1 MFRRKKYVISVFIV
15 SLIVYIL
22 CLTSTRFAQEAT
34 DDAKIIERYKQM
46 LNRKPKEGSTFDRL
60 YQFYLEGAGLDAMVA
75 DYQAEAGAKPDAPN
89 LQLILGHIYKRLGK
103 DTEAI
108 KAYQRAVTLSPNDYY
123 PHFALGHLYTT
134 GHQYA
139 QAINALTKAG
149 ALSEQTVSATPDD
162 RTAIYKTLGRA
173 YFHQDRVDAAI
184 TTWTKI
190 AELDPQNIF
199 ARIELTDLFR
209 EQELYPQAIAQHE
222 AITEIKKD
230 DPYRVCLSLREIGKI
245 HEDTGDYEAARARY
259 DAALALTASGNWLR
273 KDLQHRIIGIYAADA
288 DWKGLIAYY
297 QGKLETAPNDPELIG
312 LQASAYI
319 ENQQL
324 EEGIAAYRKGL
335 ELAPTDAE
343 LRLNLIAALRSAEKL
358 EDAAAEYEVLSEQQP
373 DDFGIYRELGK
384 LYLELQDEGK
394 AKSAYQRMID
404 SDPENASTHLILAE
418 IYTGH
423 EWTEDAVASYQK
435 AISLAPDNLD
445 YIEYF
450 GEFYIRQ
457 GSREQAIATWNM
469 IVAGEKGIAENYDRL
484 AQLLDTKDFG
494 AEALTASRKAVELMP
509 DAYRYREAL
518 AKRLMQNKA
527 YEEAITEYTEAIKLA
542 PNAFFAE
549 QMDDQRI
556 EIYRR
561 QGTLVDQ
568 IEAMEVAL
576 EKPGISDADIFAKHK
591 RLTKMYLKL
600 ENITYALEVLLKA
613 KALRP
618 DDVTVNRWLAEI
630 YVKQGKRD
638 DANAIY
644 THLTDIDS
652 TNARE
657 YYTNIARLHLNA
669 MDLEAA
675 KTAARQIVAH
685 SPRNPEG
692 HQMFAEIAKQ
702 AEDYEAAIDS
712 LKDAIRLRPEAIDIR
727 SELANTYKVSDRL
740 QEAISQYWRCW
751 ELSDNLGD
759 KLAFLKPLSEVYY
772 DSGRHGEFEEKLKQL
787 SKSNTSSI
795 GPVLALAELYRVEG
809 DLPSARFQ
817 LARALDRDRE
827 HPELLERLVKV
838 SFDLG
843 DIADALTYQQRL
855 VKVHPGPAQ
864 QQKLGELLFD
874 MGRQQ
879 EAIQAWS
886 KVLHAKNK
894 PLEAEIKLATL
905 LIEHGL
911 VEEALFALDR
921 ASEKVTGPQSHIVLY
936 QIGSMLVE
944 MNEFAS
950 AKPIFQRIL
959 QMPKPSA
966 DSSVSITTNRAPVNY
981 GTNKLNLA
989 RDISR
994 KTQRQPYS
1002 SRTPQVWQPISFD
1015 EAQAGA
1021 LVQLK
1026 AIMEVDGQL
1035 DALLAQFETNA
1046 AANPT
1051 DTQTLELLGEL
1062 YMLTDNFEKT
1072 AEITEKLIAISPNN
1086 PAYQGMQLD
1095 RLTMNEML
1103 DYDTLKKQ
1111 FDEMS
1116 GLTPEARHWYTIQY
1130 ASRLFYNGKAEDAK
1144 KLLDELKDVNVMHLS
1159 NNTTLANI
1167 LIQMGKTDAAEK
1179 VISQFPTSATG
1190 QLTQQQR
1197 RFYEQLTTAY
1207 LRERQIDQ
1215 AVALYWKFF
1224 ERTKPRTT
1232 GARRVAALSSSPYS
1246 YGGYTPI
1253 QSGYPSPTLYYNQ
1266 NRLEHLQ
1273 QFFNQLWMNDQQE
1286 ALYAT
1291 FKAQLATTQGRDR
1304 IYPLLAM
1311 SYCYWW
1317 EGRRAEAQEILS
1329 ALQQEF
1335 PNDLTLKLNT
1345 VFVSIQTGEIQT
1357 ALALLKELAE
1367 ADARNRRQYYD
1378 LTLQLVVHTGDTVS
1392 VRELV
1397 TKILNSPSRVRE
1409 LYQFSQKLQQ
1419 TGLTQYAIAVAQRA
1433 TTLAMRE
1440 RDPNLLVQLSQH
1452 LSTLGRGQD
1461 AARLA
1466 ARALRFAN
1474 QRGQHGQLFH
1484 SRNMQQAVRLA
1495 GRGTGTRD
1503 RESKLV
1509 EATERN
1515 PKSFQAHIRLAS
1527 FYESQNQ
1534 IQKASEAYDAALALR
1549 PTDSMTRQRYAEM
1562 LQRSGRAKNAV
1573 SQYVI
1578 LLKENVNALPPNYW
1592 EVIRTFLKAGE
1603 VNTLISTVN
1612 DMLETGPRYGR
1623 SYDFARMAAQ
1633 ECTRN
1638 NNAKAAVEIY
1648 EKMVEIDWKRGYQQ
1662 LVSAYVASGK
1672 RDKAIQLL
1680 RDKLKLRTESPETQV
1695 QIVLKMAEF
1704 EETLDEIKT
1713 LLKEYEVRL
1722 REDKISPPLLYLV
1735 ATLKIVTDDIEG
1747 ADPLVKGLLE
1757 DAPATMKLRWLNTLA
1772 DTYRGKSDREREI
1785 RMLEAAT
1792 ENVDPQEAY
1801 QLPGIYEKLGS
1812 AYAQKGEKEALRNAL
1827 RKMGTLRLM
1836 RRGGSRYWEKE
1847 NIARKYMEHEIWDDA
1862 EVLLT
1867 EVINDPSVQQY
1878 YLERAQ
1884 EQLMTIKQMRD
1895 GLAPTQDLST
1905 KTAQMNIGMQ
1915 RSMAQQYM
1923 RRNQIEQAVEIYE
1936 QIAKVMPED
1945 LESRSQL
1952 ATLYSRQ
1959 NQHDQAID
1967 IWKALLEADPE
1978 NTKYQDGFIDAY
1990 QKAGRIGDAIELA
2003 QKYIDDD
2010 AEVGVHYSRLA
2021 KLYAAN
2027 GQVDAAI
2034 TQYKKAIELTPG
2046 NGRVYQEL
2054 GQLYLRKND
2063 LEAGE
2068 KAFQE
2073 ALQYAAHDGERQNI
2087 ERQLINLYRRQ
2098 GKLEEMLKEAEAKG
2112 GLTFEMQM
2120 EQARNYSNQ
2129 GKLDEAVSAYKKALE
2144 MTTRDWERENA
2155 ERHLMRL
2162 YRRQGT
2168 LEEVLKEAEENDT
2181 LTFTMQAEL
2190 ARHYRSKGES
2200 GKAISAYKQALN
2212 MTTQNHERN
2221 RIAIELMQEYVQI
2234 GENDLAIELYESA
2247 SQSDSSSM
2255 SMTSGS
2261 SGFIVMFSGD
2271 RERDSLIKAFRSH
2284 RTLAELRALF
2294 EKKLEENGN
2303 NPAALEMIAEI
2314 YRNEDK
2320 HEKAAAAYQALCK
2333 AQPSNIRGF
2342 YYAAAALNKSG
2353 QPELANDLLNQGETA
2368 LSSSSKKQDLW
2379 FLMSLGSICFEG
2391 EMYTP
2396 AITFFKDAVVISGS
2410 RSRGGSNWEQEH
2422 LYEMLGKSYRATE
2435 QYEAA
2440 IKAYQQMAN
2449 VSRGSHRKQEAEK
2462 AIKEMHREGNLYA
2475 TRIPKHL
2482 KKLEENPDD
2491 IDTRLALAEDY
2502 VSSGKVEEGIAQY
2515 EKLSELQPNNA
2526 EWHKTIGSLYRKIR
2540 QRDNPERLTKAAAAY
2555 EKAIT
2560 LEPTVYMSYSQLA
2573 DTYKK
2578 QADLS
2583 KAEAVYRRALDA
2595 PLTPKEHDSAVTAIS
2610 ELYSGEAHADK
2621 RIAVLEELSA
2631 KTAKSAVLYKMLG
2644 DAYREA
2650 GNTEEAAP
2658 AYMKWLDIRQK
2669 AVNQNRHASEYQQLA
2684 EDLLKEN
2691 IMPETALSFAKTATG
2706 SQTDWTYVLTLG
2718 HAYLANGQYEEALR
2732 EFKRSLD
2739 LINQSGR
2746 TFVYIEDL
2754 LLSRISEMSKRAADK
2769 KPYVEIVD
2777 QLLDALPEKLVR
2789 QSENLLALAEFCLEH
2804 GLTEKAATYINKAGF
2819 IAESAW
2825 LTLGPFDNT
2834 DGIGYN
2840 TAYIPED
2847 ATQVDATE
2855 KYDGADGEVRW
2866 QKLND
2871 RMLDGFVDFG
2881 KDVNWRAAYAWV
2893 TITSPDERKAQLRFD
2908 SDDQGKVWLNEKKMY
2923 AHRRR
2928 NRGAVMDRRTIPV
2941 TLSSGKNSILVK
2953 VCNETSSWGFYLRIT
2968 DPDGKPFDDLKIID
2982 IAK

>member
-1 MFRRKKYVISVFIV
+1 MFGSEKRVTAIFVLPFIV
-15 SLIVYIL
+15 CAL
-22 CLTSTRFAQEAT
+22 CFTPTTFAQDTT
-34 DDAKIIERYKQM
+34 DDTEIIKRYKQM

-60 YQFYLEGAGLDAMVA
+60 YQFYLEGAGLEAMLA
-75 DYQAEAGAKPDAPN
+75 DYQAEAEAKPNAPN

-108 KAYQRAVTLSPNDYY
+108 KAYQRAVTRAPNDYY
-123 PHFALGHLYTT
+123 PHLALGRIYTT
-134 GHQYA
+134 LRQYKE
-139 QAINALTKAG
+139 AINALTKA
-149 ALSEQTVSATPDD
+149 ATLSEQISSATLDD
-162 RTAIYKTLGRA
+162 RIMIYRTLGRA

-199 ARIELTDLFR
+199 ARIELADLFR

-222 AITEIKKD
+222 AILEIKKE

-245 HEDTGDYEAARARY
+245 HEATGDYAAARARY
-259 DAALALTASGNWLR
+259 DAALALTAPGNWLR
-273 KDLQHRIIGIYAADA
+273 KDLQQRIIGIYAADA

-297 QGKLETAPNDPELIG
+297 QNKLAAAPNDPELIG

-324 EEGIAAYRKGL
+324 DEGIAAYRKGL
-335 ELAPTDAE
+335 TLAPTDAE
-343 LRLNLIAALRSAEKL
+343 LRLNLIAALRSAEQL
-358 EDAAAEYEVLSEQQP
+358 EAAAAAYEVLSEQQP
-373 DDFGIYRELGK
+373 DNFGIYRELGK
-384 LYLELQDEGK
+384 LYLELQDEGR

-404 SDPENASTHLILAE
+404 RAPENAGTHLILAE

-423 EWTEDAVASYQK
+423 EWTADAVAAYQK
-435 AISLAPDNLD
+435 AIALAPDNLD

-457 GSREQAIATWNM
+457 GNREQAIETWNQM
-469 IVAGEKGIAENYDRL
+469 VAGEKGVAENYDRL

-494 AEALTASRKAVELMP
+494 AEALTASRKAVALMP

-518 AKRLMQNKA
+518 AKRLLQDKQ
-527 YEEAITEYTEAIKLA
+527 YEAAITEYTEAIKLA
-542 PNAFFAE
+542 PNEFFAE

-561 QGTLVDQ
+561 QGTLIEQ
-568 IEAMEVAL
+568 IETMEVAL
-576 EKPGISDADIFAKHK
+576 EKPGISDADSFVKRK

-600 ENITYALEVLLKA
+600 ENITYALEVLLQA
-613 KALRP
+613 KALHP

-644 THLTDIDS
+644 TYLTDIDS

-657 YYTNIARLHLNA
+657 YYTHIARLHLNA
-669 MDLEAA
+669 MDLAAA
-675 KTAARQIVAH
+675 KTAAKQIVAH

-702 AEDYEAAIDS
+702 AEDYAAAIDS

-727 SELANTYKVSDRL
+727 SELADTYKVSGHL

-772 DSGRHGEFEEKLKQL
+772 DSGRPGAFAEKLKQL

-855 VKVHPGPAQ
+855 VKAHPGPAQ

-894 PLEAEIKLATL
+894 SLKAEIKLATL

-911 VEEALFALDR
+911 LEEALFALDR
-921 ASEKVTGPQSHIVLY
+921 AAEKVAGPKSYLALY
-936 QIGSMLVE
+936 QIGAMLVE
-944 MNEFAS
+944 MNEFAR
-950 AKPIFQRIL
+950 AKPICQQIL

-966 DSSVSITTNRAPVNY
+966 DSSSGVVSLQVPVNP
-981 GTNKLNLA
+981 GMNKLNLA
-989 RDISR
+989 RDIHR
-994 KTQRQPYS
+994 KTQRQPSS
-1002 SRTPQVWQPISFD
+1002 SRTPQVWQPNSFD

-1021 LVQLK
+1021 LVLLK
-1026 AIMEVDGQL
+1026 TIMAADGQL

-1046 AANPT
+1046 AANPM

-1062 YMLTDNFEKT
+1062 YMLTDNFEK
-1072 AEITEKLIAISPNN
+1072 AEEITEKLIAISPNN
-1086 PAYQGMQLD
+1086 PAYQSMQLD
-1095 RLTMNEML
+1095 RLNRMETL

-1111 FDEMS
+1111 FDAMP

-1130 ASRLFYNGKAEDAK
+1130 ASRLFYNGKVEDTE
-1144 KLLDELKDVNVMHLS
+1144 KLLDDLKDVNVTHLS
-1159 NNTTLANI
+1159 NSPTLANT
-1167 LIQMGKTDAAEK
+1167 LIQMGKTEAAEK
-1179 VISQFPTSATG
+1179 VISQFSTSATG

-1207 LRERQIDQ
+1207 LRAGQIDK

-1232 GARRVAALSSSPYS
+1232 GARRVAALSSAS
-1246 YGGYTPI
+1246 YVSGGYTPI
-1253 QSGYPSPTLYYNQ
+1253 QSSYPSPTLYYNQ
-1266 NRLEHLQ
+1266 DRLAYLQ
-1273 QFFNQLWMNDQQE
+1273 QFFNQLWINSQQE
-1286 ALYAT
+1286 ALYTT
-1291 FKAQLATTQGRDR
+1291 FRTQLDITEGRDR

-1317 EGRRAEAQEILS
+1317 EGKRTEAQEILS

-1345 VFVSIQTGEIQT
+1345 VFVSIQTGEIKA

-1409 LYQFSQKLQQ
+1409 LYQFSKKLQEI
-1419 TGLTQYAIAVAQRA
+1419 GLTQYAIAVAQRA

-1452 LSTLGRGQD
+1452 LNVLGRGQD

-1474 QRGQHGQLFH
+1474 RRGQHGQLFY
-1484 SRNMQQAVRLA
+1484 SRNIQRAVRLA
-1495 GRGTGTRD
+1495 GRAAGASD

-1509 EATERN
+1509 EATERH

-1527 FYESQNQ
+1527 FYESRSQ
-1534 IQKASEAYDAALALR
+1534 IQKASDAYEAALVLR
-1549 PTDSMTRQRYAEM
+1549 PTDSSTRQRYAEM
-1562 LQRSGRAKNAV
+1562 LQRTGRSKNAV
-1573 SQYVI
+1573 TQYVI
-1578 LLKENVNALPPNYW
+1578 LLKENANALLPNYYQII
-1592 EVIRTFLKAGE
+1592 ETFFKAGE
-1603 VNTLISTVN
+1603 INTLVSLVKEMI
-1612 DMLETGPRYGR
+1612 ETGARYGPN
-1623 SYDFARMAAQ
+1623 YNFARRAAEQ
-1633 ECTRN
+1633 CARKNT
-1638 NNAKAAVEIY
+1638 KAAVEIY
-1648 EKMVEIDWKRGYQQ
+1648 EKMVEVNWENSYQQ
-1662 LVSAYVASGK
+1662 LVNAYVASGQ

-1680 RDKLKLRTESPETQV
+1680 RDKLRTENPEIQV
-1695 QIVLKMAEF
+1695 QVVLKMAEF
-1704 EETLDEIKT
+1704 EETLDEIKS
-1713 LLKEYEVRL
+1713 LLATYEARPP
-1722 REDKISPPLLYLV
+1722 EDKINPPLDYLV
-1735 ATLKIVTDDIEG
+1735 ATLKIVTDDVEG
-1747 ADPLVKGLLE
+1747 ADPFVSKLLE
-1757 DAPATMKLRWLNTLA
+1757 NIPSTMRLRWLNTLA
-1772 DTYRGKSDREREI
+1772 ATYRGKSDSDREI

-1792 ENVDPQEAY
+1792 QNVDPQEWWQLSNTYQELGKAY
-1801 QLPGIYEKLGS
+1801 TGR
-1812 AYAQKGEKEALRNAL
+1812 GEKERARNAL

-1836 RRGGSRYWEKE
+1836 RRGGPPYWEKE
-1847 NIARKYMEHEIWDDA
+1847 NVARTYMEHEMWDDA

-1867 EVINDPSVQQY
+1867 EVINDPSAQTY
-1878 YLERAQ
+1878 YFERAQ

-1895 GLAPTQDLST
+1895 GLAPTSDLAT
-1905 KTAQMNIGMQ
+1905 QTEQMNIGMQ

-1923 RRNQIEQAVEIYE
+1923 RRNQVEQAIAIYE
-1936 QIAKVMPED
+1936 QLAKAMPED

-1959 NQHDQAID
+1959 NQHDKAID

-1978 NTKYQDGFIDAY
+1978 NTKYQDGAIEAY
-1990 QKAGRIGDAIELA
+1990 QKAGRIGDALELA
-2003 QKYIDDD
+2003 QKYIDED

-2021 KLYAAN
+2021 KLYAAD

-2034 TQYKKAIELTPG
+2034 THYKKAIELTPG
-2046 NGRVYQEL
+2046 DGRVYQEL

-2063 LEAGE
+2063 LDAAE
-2068 KAFQE
+2068 KAFQA

-2098 GKLEEMLKEAEAKG
+2098 GKLEEMLKEVEAQG
-2112 GLTFEMQM
+2112 GLTYEMQM

-2144 MTTRDWERENA
+2144 MTTRDWERENV
-2155 ERHLMRL
+2155 EWQLMRL

-2168 LEEVLKEAEENDT
+2168 LEEVLKKAEKNDT

-2190 ARHYRSKGES
+2190 ARHYRDKGES
-2200 GKAISAYKQALN
+2200 EKAIGAYKQALN
-2212 MTTQNHERN
+2212 MTSQNRERN
-2221 RIAIELMQEYVQI
+2221 RIAIELMQEYAQA
-2234 GENDLAIELYESA
+2234 GENDLALELYEST
-2247 SQSDSSSM
+2247 SHQDSGTRSM
-2255 SMTSGS
+2255 SHGS
-2261 SGFIVMFSGD
+2261 STFIVKFGGD
-2271 RERDSLIKAFRSH
+2271 EMREGLIKAYKSQQKLEALE
-2284 RTLAELRALF
+2284 TLF
-2294 EKKLEENGN
+2294 EEKLEENPN
-2303 NPAALEMIAEI
+2303 NPAALEMVAEI
-2314 YRNEDK
+2314 YRNK
-2320 HEKAAAAYQALCK
+2320 KQHEQAAAAYQALGK
-2333 AQPSNIRGF
+2333 AQPSNVRSF
-2342 YYAAAALNKSG
+2342 YYAAAAFKRNR
-2353 QPELANDLLNQGETA
+2353 QPELANDLLKQGETA
-2368 LSSSSKKQDLW
+2368 LSSSAMKQDLW
-2379 FLMSLGSICFEG
+2379 MLMALGSICFEA

-2396 AITFFKDAVVISGS
+2396 AIPLLKNALVISGS
-2410 RSRGGSNWEQEH
+2410 RSRGGSNWEQEI
-2422 LYEMLGKSYRATE
+2422 LYGILGKSYRATE
-2435 QYEAA
+2435 QYEEA
-2440 IKAYQQMAN
+2440 IKAYQQIAG
-2449 VSRGSHRKQEAEK
+2449 SSHRKQEAEK
-2462 AIKEMHREGNLYA
+2462 AIKEIYREGNLYE
-2475 TRIPKHL
+2475 TLISKQL
-2482 KKLEENPDD
+2482 KNLEENPDD
-2491 IDTRLALAEDY
+2491 IKTHLALAEDY
-2502 VSSGKVEEGIAQY
+2502 VSSGEVEEGIAHY

-2540 QRDNPERLTKAAAAY
+2540 HPDKPERLMKAAAAY

-2560 LEPTVYMSYSQLA
+2560 LEPTSYMSYSQLA

-2578 QADLS
+2578 AKDLS

-2621 RIAVLEELSA
+2621 RIAVLEELREQ
-2631 KTAKSAVLYKMLG
+2631 TGQSAVLYKMLG
-2644 DAYREA
+2644 DAYKAA
-2650 GNTEEAAP
+2650 GDTEKAAP
-2658 AYMKWLDIRQK
+2658 AYAKWLEIRQK
-2669 AVNQNRHASEYQQLA
+2669 SVNQNRHASEYQQLA
-2684 EDLLKEN
+2684 KELLKKN
-2691 IMPETALSFAKTATG
+2691 IMPETALVFATIATE
-2706 SQTDWTYVLTLG
+2706 SQMDWTYVLTLG
-2718 HAYLANGQYEEALR
+2718 HAYLANEQYEKALQA
-2732 EFKRSLD
+2732 FKHSLD
-2739 LINQSGR
+2739 LLNQSGR

-2754 LLSRISEMSKRAADK
+2754 LLSRISEMSRRAADK
-2769 KPYVEIVD
+2769 KPYLEIAD
-2777 QLLDALPEKLVR
+2777 QLLDALPEKLIR
-2789 QSENLLALAEFCLEH
+2789 QSENLMALAEFCLEH
-2804 GLTEKAATYINKAGF
+2804 GLTEKAALYINKTGF

-2834 DGIGYN
+2834 EGVGYN
-2840 TAYIPED
+2840 TVYITED
-2847 ATQVDATE
+2847 ATQVDPTA
-2855 KYDGADGEVRW
+2855 KYDGADGAVRW
-2866 QKLND
+2866 QKLD
-2871 RMLDGFVDFG
+2871 DDTFDGFVDFG
-2881 KDVNWRAAYAWV
+2881 KDVNWRTAYAWV
-2893 TITSPDERKAQLRFD
+2893 TFTSPAERKAQLRFD

-2928 NRGAVMDRRTIPV
+2928 NRGAVIDRRTIPV
-2941 TLSSGKNSILVK
+2941 TLRSGKNSILVK
-2953 VCNETSSWGFYLRIT
+2953 VCNETSNWGFYLRIT
-2968 DPDGKPFDDLKIID
+2968 DTDGKPFDDLKIID
-2982 IAK
+2982 TAK

>member
-1 MFRRKKYVISVFIV
+1 MFGSEKYVTTLFVLCFIV
-15 SLIVYIL
+15 CAL
-22 CLTSTRFAQEAT
+22 CFTSIAFAQEAI

-75 DYQAEAGAKPDAPN
+75 DYQAEAEAKPDAPN
-89 LQLILGHIYKRLGK
+89 LQLILGHIHKRLGK
-103 DTEAI
+103 GTEAV

-123 PHFALGHLYTT
+123 PHFALGHIYTT
-134 GHQYA
+134 RRQYE
-139 QAINALTKAG
+139 QAINALTKAA
-149 ALSEQTVSATPDD
+149 ALSEQTVSATLDD

-184 TTWTKI
+184 RTWTKI
-190 AELDPQNIF
+190 AELDAQNIF
-199 ARIELTDLFR
+199 VRIELADLFR
-209 EQELYPQAIAQHE
+209 EQALYPQAIVQHE
-222 AITEIKKD
+222 AIIEIKKD
-230 DPYRVCLSLREIGKI
+230 DTYRVCLSLREIGKI
-245 HEDTGDYEAARARY
+245 HEDTGDYAAARARY
-259 DAALALTASGNWLR
+259 DAALALTAPGNWLR

-297 QGKLETAPNDPELIG
+297 QGKLAAAPNDPELIG

-324 EEGIAAYRKGL
+324 DEGIAAYRKGL
-335 ELAPTDAE
+335 ALAPTDAE
-343 LRLNLIAALRSAEKL
+343 LRLNLIAALRSAEQL
-358 EDAAAEYEVLSEQQP
+358 EAAAAAYEVLSEQQP
-373 DDFGIYRELGK
+373 DNFGIYRELGK

-394 AKSAYQRMID
+394 AKLTYQRMID
-404 SDPENASTHLILAE
+404 RAPENAGTHLILAE

-423 EWTEDAVASYQK
+423 EWIEDAVASYQK
-435 AISLAPDNLD
+435 AIALAPDNLD

-457 GSREQAIATWNM
+457 GSREQAIATWNQ
-469 IVAGEKGIAENYDRL
+469 IVAGEKGVAENYDRL
-484 AQLLDTKDFG
+484 AQLLDTKNFG

-518 AKRLMQNKA
+518 AKRLMQNKQYA
-527 YEEAITEYTEAIKLA
+527 EAIIEYTAAIKLA
-542 PNAFFAE
+542 PNEFFAE

-561 QGTLVDQ
+561 QGTLIDH
-568 IEAMEVAL
+568 IETMEVAL
-576 EKPGISDADIFAKHK
+576 EDPGISDADSFAKRK

-613 KALRP
+613 KAFRP

-638 DANAIY
+638 AANAVY
-644 THLTDIDS
+644 THLVDIDS

-657 YYTNIARLHLNA
+657 YYTHIARLHLNA
-669 MDLEAA
+669 MDLAAA
-675 KTAARQIVAH
+675 KTAAKQIVAH

-702 AEDYEAAIDS
+702 AEDYAAAIDS
-712 LKDAIRLRPEAIDIR
+712 LKDAIRLRPEAIEIR
-727 SELANTYKVSDRL
+727 SELAATYKVSGRL

-772 DSGRHGEFEEKLKQL
+772 DSGRPEEFAEKLKQL

-795 GPVLALAELYRVEG
+795 GPVLALAELYRAEG

-855 VKVHPGPAQ
+855 VKAHPGPAQ

-886 KVLHAKNK
+886 KVLHTKNK
-894 PLEAEIKLATL
+894 SLEAEIKLATL

-911 VEEALFALDR
+911 VEEALFALER
-921 ASEKVTGPQSHIVLY
+921 AAEKVTGPQSHIVLY
-936 QIGSMLVE
+936 QIGAMLVE
-944 MNEFAS
+944 MNEFAR
-950 AKPIFQRIL
+950 AKPICERIL
-959 QMPKPSA
+959 QMPKPAA
-966 DSSVSITTNRAPVNY
+966 DSSSGVVSIRVPVAY
-981 GTNKLNLA
+981 GANKLNLA

-994 KTQRQPYS
+994 KLQSQPYGG
-1002 SRTPQVWQPISFD
+1002 RTPQVWQPNSFD

-1021 LVQLK
+1021 LVLLK
-1026 AIMEVDGQL
+1026 TIMEADGQL
-1035 DALLAQFETNA
+1035 DALLTQFETNA

-1072 AEITEKLIAISPNN
+1072 EEITEKLIAISPNN
-1086 PAYQGMQLD
+1086 PAYQSMQLD
-1095 RLTMNEML
+1095 RLTMQQTL

-1111 FDEMS
+1111 FDAMS

-1130 ASRLFYNGKAEDAK
+1130 ASRLFYNGEAEDAE
-1144 KLLDELKDVNVMHLS
+1144 KLLDELKDVNVTNLS
-1159 NNTTLANI
+1159 NSPTLANV
-1167 LIQMGKTDAAEK
+1167 LIQMGKTEAAEK

-1190 QLTQQQR
+1190 RSWVTQPLQQQR

-1207 LRERQIDQ
+1207 LRAGQIDK

-1232 GARRVAALSSSPYS
+1232 GARRVAALSSSSYS
-1246 YGGYTPI
+1246 SGGYTPI
-1253 QSGYPSPTLYYNQ
+1253 QSSYPSPTLYYNQ
-1266 NRLEHLQ
+1266 DRLAYLQ
-1273 QFFNQLWMNDQQE
+1273 QFFNQLWINNQQE
-1286 ALYAT
+1286 ALYTT
-1291 FKAQLATTQGRDR
+1291 FRTQLDITEGRDR

-1317 EGRRAEAQEILS
+1317 EGKRSEAQEILS

-1345 VFVSIQTGEIQT
+1345 VFVSIQTGEIKA

-1397 TKILNSPSRVRE
+1397 TKILNSPSRVQE
-1409 LYQFSQKLQQ
+1409 LYQFSKKLQEI
-1419 TGLTQYAIAVAQRA
+1419 GLTQYAIAVAQRA

-1452 LSTLGRGQD
+1452 LNALGRGQD

-1474 QRGQHGQLFH
+1474 RRGQHGQLFH

-1495 GRGTGTRD
+1495 GRGTGASD

-1509 EATERN
+1509 EATARH

-1527 FYESQNQ
+1527 FYESRSQ
-1534 IQKASEAYDAALALR
+1534 IQKASAAYEAALTLR
-1549 PTDSMTRQRYAEM
+1549 PTDSSTRQRYAEM
-1562 LQRSGRAKNAV
+1562 LQRTGRSKNAV
-1573 SQYVI
+1573 AQYVI
-1578 LLKENVNALPPNYW
+1578 LLKENANAHFPNYYQII
-1592 EVIRTFLKAGE
+1592 ETFFKAGE
-1603 VNTLISTVN
+1603 VNTLVSLVKEMI
-1612 DMLETGPRYGR
+1612 ETGARYGLN
-1623 SYDFARMAAQ
+1623 YNFARRAAEQ
-1633 ECTRN
+1633 CARKNT
-1638 NNAKAAVEIY
+1638 KAAVEIY
-1648 EKMVEIDWKRGYQQ
+1648 EKMVEVNWRNSYQQ
-1662 LVSAYVASGK
+1662 LVNAYVASGQ

-1680 RDKLKLRTESPETQV
+1680 RDKLRTENPEIQV
-1695 QIVLKMAEF
+1695 QVVLKMAEF
-1704 EETLDEIKT
+1704 EETLDELKT
-1713 LLKEYEVRL
+1713 LLAEYEARL
-1722 REDKISPPLLYLV
+1722 PEDKINPPLDYLV

-1747 ADPLVKGLLE
+1747 ADPLVSKLLE
-1757 DAPATMKLRWLNTLA
+1757 NIPSTMRLRWLNTLA
-1772 DTYRGKSDREREI
+1772 DTYRGKSDSDREI

-1792 ENVDPQEAY
+1792 QNVDPQEWWQLSNTYQELGKAY
-1801 QLPGIYEKLGS
+1801 IG
-1812 AYAQKGEKEALRNAL
+1812 KGEKERARNAL

-1836 RRGGSRYWEKE
+1836 RRGGPPYWEKE
-1847 NIARKYMEHEIWDDA
+1847 NVARIYMEHEMWDDA

-1867 EVINDPSVQQY
+1867 EVINDPSAQTY

-1884 EQLMTIKQMRD
+1884 EQLMTIKRMRD
-1895 GLAPTQDLST
+1895 GFTSTPDLT
-1905 KTAQMNIGMQ
+1905 AKTEQMNIGMQ

-1923 RRNQIEQAVEIYE
+1923 RRNQIEKAVEIYE

-1959 NQHDQAID
+1959 NQHDKAID

-1978 NTKYQDGFIDAY
+1978 NTRYQDGFIEAY
-1990 QKAGRIGDAIELA
+1990 QKAGRIGDALELA
-2003 QKYIDDD
+2003 QKYIDAD
-2010 AEVGVHYSRLA
+2010 AAVGVHYSRLA
-2021 KLYAAN
+2021 KLYAAD

-2034 TQYKKAIELTPG
+2034 THYKKAVELTPG
-2046 NGRVYQEL
+2046 DGRVYQEL

-2063 LEAGE
+2063 LDAAE

-2073 ALQYAAHDGERQNI
+2073 ALQYASHDGERHNI
-2087 ERQLINLYRRQ
+2087 ERQLMNLYRRQ

-2112 GLTFEMQM
+2112 VLTYEMQM

-2144 MTTRDWERENA
+2144 MTTREWERENA
-2155 ERHLMRL
+2155 ERQLMNL

-2168 LEEVLKEAEENDT
+2168 LEEVLKEAEKQDT
-2181 LTFTMQAEL
+2181 LTFTMQSEL
-2190 ARHYRSKGES
+2190 ARHYRRKGES
-2200 GKAISAYKQALN
+2200 EKAIGAYKQALN
-2212 MTTQNHERN
+2212 MTSQNHERN
-2221 RIAIELMQEYVQI
+2221 RIVIELMQEYAQA
-2234 GENDLAIELYESA
+2234 GENDLALELYESA
-2247 SQSDSSSM
+2247 SHPDSGTRSM
-2255 SMTSGS
+2255 SHGS
-2261 SGFIVMFSGD
+2261 STFIVKFGGD
-2271 RERDSLIKAFRSH
+2271 EMREGLIKAYKSQGKLEALK
-2284 RTLAELRALF
+2284 TLF
-2294 EKKLEENGN
+2294 EKKLEENPN
-2303 NPAALEMIAEI
+2303 SPAALEIVAEI
-2314 YRNEDK
+2314 YRNK
-2320 HEKAAAAYQALCK
+2320 NQHEQAAAAYQALGK
-2333 AQPSNIRGF
+2333 AQPSNVRSF
-2342 YYAAAALNKSG
+2342 YYAAAAFKRNG
-2353 QPELANDLLNQGETA
+2353 QPELANDLLKQGEAA
-2368 LSSSSKKQDLW
+2368 LSSSSQKQDLW
-2379 FLMSLGSICFEG
+2379 MLMALGSICFEA

-2396 AITFFKDAVVISGS
+2396 AIPLLKNALVISGS
-2410 RSRGGSNWEQEH
+2410 RSRGGSNWEQEI
-2422 LYEMLGKSYRATE
+2422 LYGILGKSYRATE
-2435 QYEAA
+2435 QYEEA
-2440 IKAYQQMAN
+2440 IKAYQQIAGG
-2449 VSRGSHRKQEAEK
+2449 SRRKQEAEK
-2462 AIKEMHREGNLYA
+2462 AIKEIYREGNLYE
-2475 TRIPKHL
+2475 TRISKQL
-2482 KKLEENPDD
+2482 KNLEENPDD
-2491 IDTRLALAEDY
+2491 IETRLALAEDY
-2502 VSSGKVEEGIAQY
+2502 VSSDKVEEGIAHY

-2526 EWHKTIGSLYRKIR
+2526 EWHKAIGSLYRKIR
-2540 QRDNPERLTKAAAAY
+2540 HPDKPERLMKAAAAY

-2560 LEPTVYMSYSQLA
+2560 LEPTAYMSYSQLA

-2583 KAEAVYRRALDA
+2583 KAEEVYRRALDA

-2631 KTAKSAVLYKMLG
+2631 KTEKSAVLYKMLG
-2644 DAYREA
+2644 DAYKAA
-2650 GNTEEAAP
+2650 GDTEKAAP
-2658 AYMKWLDIRQK
+2658 AYAKWLEIRQK

-2684 EDLLKEN
+2684 EELLKKN
-2691 IMPETALSFAKTATG
+2691 IMPETALVFATIATE

-2718 HAYLANGQYEEALR
+2718 HAYLANGQYEEALQA
-2732 EFKRSLD
+2732 FTRSLD
-2739 LINQSGR
+2739 LLNQSGR

-2754 LLSRISEMSKRAADK
+2754 LLSRISEMSRRAADK
-2769 KPYVEIVD
+2769 KAYVEIVD
-2777 QLLDALPEKLVR
+2777 QLLDALPEKLIR

-2804 GLTEKAATYINKAGF
+2804 GLTEKAAIYINKTGF

-2834 DGIGYN
+2834 EGVGYR
-2840 TAYIPED
+2840 TVYITED
-2847 ATQVDATE
+2847 ATQVDPTAT
-2855 KYDGADGEVRW
+2855 YDGADGAVRW

-2871 RMLDGFVDFG
+2871 DTFDGFVDFG
-2881 KDVNWRAAYAWV
+2881 KDVNWRTAYAWV
-2893 TITSPDERKAQLRFD
+2893 SFTSPEERKAQLRFD

-2941 TLSSGKNSILVK
+2941 TLRSGKNSILVK

-2968 DPDGKPFDDLKIID
+2968 DTDGNPLEDLKIID